1 MSLTQAAESALLQ
14 LKTGRLAR
22 LEIRF
27 RVPASIMTY
36 YGILY
41 IYIYYIQ
48 GYAYTNK
55 TAALSHRLYKG
66 EIRAYTSAVYG
77 VDNDFQHQIVIWG
90 GTVYKQ

>member
-27 RVPASIMTY
+27 RVPASILNY
-36 YGILY
+36 FGILY
-41 IYIYYIQ
+41 NYIQ